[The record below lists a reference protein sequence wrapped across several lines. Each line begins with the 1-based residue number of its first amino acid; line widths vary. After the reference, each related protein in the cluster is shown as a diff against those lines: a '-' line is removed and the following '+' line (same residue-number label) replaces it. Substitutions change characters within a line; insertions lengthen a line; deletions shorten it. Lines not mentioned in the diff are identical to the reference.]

1 MLTNDG
7 IICVQCSFHEFAYL
21 KLLMDDIF
29 PKFLCTFNIK
39 VRHPDRILTGDKEFN
54 DIIEYTLI
62 YSNSLDAKMPKRSEE
77 KTLDDYVWKVEEYGE
92 PEITYFDD
100 KKVEIYTPEKYKLT
114 KETPNELLSKTI
126 SVRGSIR
133 EKNSSGRLYV
143 KYIEPIAS
151 NYPPETIFKVEG
163 MGDDAFGFRRFYTPP
178 KGNKNGG
185 YYQGK
190 PQSSDIT
197 EKPYPNFFDYETY
210 YNNVINEGG
219 VVFRNGKKP
228 EKYISFLL
236 SLFTSNNDIVLD
248 YHMGS
253 GTTAA
258 VSHKMNRQY
267 IGCEQMEEQVD
278 LIITRLNNVINAE
291 QSGVS
296 HDVNWQGG
304 GSFVYCELAK
314 ANQNFADE
322 IEKSKT
328 TEELIEIWKC
338 MQETGFLSWKVDP
351 KIINENA
358 KDFYDLS
365 LEDAKRFLIECLDK
379 NLLYVPYSEID
390 NSEFGVSEDDK
401 VLNKKFY
408 AKN

>member
-1 MLTNDG
+1 
-7 IICVQCSFHEFAYL
+7 
-21 KLLMDDIF
+21 
-29 PKFLCTFNIK
+29 
-39 VRHPDRILTGDKEFN
+39 
-54 DIIEYTLI
+54 
-62 YSNSLDAKMPKRSEE
+62 
-77 KTLDDYVWKVEEYGE
+77 
-92 PEITYFDD
+92 
-100 KKVEIYTPEKYKLT
+100 
-114 KETPNELLSKTI
+114 
-126 SVRGSIR
+126 
-133 EKNSSGRLYV
+133 
-143 KYIEPIAS
+143 
-151 NYPPETIFKVEG
+151 

-236 SLFTSNNDIVLD
+236 SLFTSNNDLVLD

-278 LIITRLNNVINAE
+278 LIINRLNNVINAE

-328 TEELIEIWKC
+328 TEELIEIWKR
-338 MQETGFLSWKVDP
+338 MQETGFLSWKVDS
-351 KIINENA
+351 KTINENA
-358 KDFYDLS
+358 KDFSELS